1 MVGPIV
7 GCGSLMFMARFTT
20 HCQIRWSDMDA
31 FGHVNNARYLTLF
44 EEARTELVAR
54 VAGSQG
60 LDGMMT
66 GVVVSRH
73 EIDYLRP
80 IDYQPDPVRI
90 EVWIIDVRNASFVV
104 AYELFDHDDGAVV
117 ARARTRMV
125 PYDLV
130 ASRPRRLTSEEKAF
144 LESWRDPA

>member
-1 MVGPIV
+1 MP
-7 GCGSLMFMARFTT
+7 RYTT

-44 EEARTELVAR
+44 EQARTELVVREAAR
-54 VAGSQG
+54 QG
-60 LDGMMT
+60 LTDLIG

-90 EVWIIDVRNASFVV
+90 EVWIVEVRNASFTV
-104 AYELFDHDDGAVV
+104 AYELFDHDGGTVV
-117 ARARTRMV
+117 ARARTTMV

-130 ASRPRRLTSEEKAF
+130 ASRPRRLIPVEKKF
-144 LESWRDPA
+144 LETWLVLQ